1 MKDRIEE
8 IADGIDAYLAQKTDQ
23 EHYQSCHYDSEHNGD
38 GTLLL
43 IEIEH
48 GRRKRSGPSA
58 GTGDRDA
65 YEKHQ
70 RDKRTIVVGTF
81 CKLLAC
87 LLTLIE
93 HPFEELASML

>member
-1 MKDRIEE
+1 MKERIEE
-8 IADGIDAYLAQKTDQ
+8 IADGIDTYAAQIADKEHDQ
-23 EHYQSCHYDSEHNGD
+23 SGHNDADHDCYGA
-38 GTLLL
+38 LLF

-48 GRRKRSGPSA
+48 GCGKRSCPGTCA
-58 GTGDRDA
+58 GERDA
-65 YEKHQ
+65 YEEHQ

-93 HPFEELASML
+93 HPFEELASVL